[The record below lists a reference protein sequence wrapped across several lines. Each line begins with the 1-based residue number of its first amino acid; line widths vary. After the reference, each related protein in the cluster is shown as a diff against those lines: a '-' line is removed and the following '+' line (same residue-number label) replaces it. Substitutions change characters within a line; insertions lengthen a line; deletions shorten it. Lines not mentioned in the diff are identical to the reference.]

1 MHPKGNFHDLDSCV
15 KVSILFKCSSEGT
28 VTSKDMLKLVTW
40 HCEIFGEAAGTI
52 LHRSKPVRRGRH
64 NTCEATT

>member
-1 MHPKGNFHDLDSCV
+1 
-15 KVSILFKCSSEGT
+15 
-28 VTSKDMLKLVTW
+28 VTGKDMLKLVTW

-64 NTCEATT
+64 ITCEATT